1 MHARHKRRLHPNQ
14 IFNEVKSTYC
24 FANMHEDEWRE
35 VLYHITAGGKALEAY
50 DEYKKWKTIMVFTV

>member
-1 MHARHKRRLHPNQ
+1 
-14 IFNEVKSTYC
+14 
-24 FANMHEDEWRE
+24 MHEDEWRE